1 MGDPLG
7 QPEFLLEQPR
17 AREGT
22 GLITVEWNTQYLAIL
37 GTTGQYLAILRI
49 RAILIA
55 LE

>member
-22 GLITVEWNTQYLAIL
+22 GLITVEYSIL
-37 GTTGQYLAILRI
+37 GDTWQYWATLRI